1 MAVRSY
7 EHIGGAPK
15 DTIQLSGNIRGNA
28 SGEGLG
34 SSENNSW
41 NAQYRYMVAMADK
54 IDFISKHLLSAKHDF
69 YYSKKLLE
77 ETIGLWTLFLG
88 SPKGKEM
95 KEQKKKLITTKLKT
109 AELLL
114 EIGDTDRETDI
125 LRDVI
130 VEILHPL
137 NDGYTFKG
145 SRAKVRIRS
154 GVAGDIDDLVGK
166 PTR

>member
-1 MAVRSY
+1 MGVRSF

-54 IDFISKHLLSAKHDF
+54 IDFISKHLLDAKFDF
-69 YYSKKLLE
+69 YYSKKLLSE
-77 ETIGLWTLFLG
+77 IIGLWHLLLG

-95 KEQKKKLITTKLKT
+95 AVIKRKRIETRLAT
-109 AELLL
+109 AEAYLIL
-114 EIGDTDRETDI
+114 GDLDRETEI
-125 LRDVI
+125 LREI
-130 VEILHPL
+130 FIEILQPMG
-137 NDGYTFKG
+137 DGYTFKG

-154 GVAGDIDDLVGK
+154 GIAGDMDDLVGRK
-166 PTR
+166 K

>member
-1 MAVRSY
+1 MPLRSY

-54 IDFISKHLLSAKHDF
+54 IDFISKHLLDAKFDY
-69 YYSKKLLE
+69 YYSKKLLSE
-77 ETIGLWTLFLG
+77 VIGLWALFLG

-95 KEQKKKLITTKLKT
+95 KQDKIKRIETRLQS
-109 AELLL
+109 AEIYLYLGN
-114 EIGDTDRETDI
+114 IDKETEI
-125 LRDVI
+125 LREI
-130 VEILHPL
+130 FVEILHPL

-154 GVAGDIDDLVGK
+154 GIAGDMDDLVGK
-166 PTR
+166 S